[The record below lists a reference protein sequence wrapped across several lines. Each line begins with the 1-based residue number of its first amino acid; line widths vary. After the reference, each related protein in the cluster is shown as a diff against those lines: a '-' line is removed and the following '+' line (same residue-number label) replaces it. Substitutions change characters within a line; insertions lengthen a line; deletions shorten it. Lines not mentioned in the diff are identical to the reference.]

1 MFVVFKTRK
10 KGHFWNVKIATKGW
24 RMTGAPSPGILK
36 SLTCFLAVSGISRV
50 FAHCCSWNV
59 RVSSLWR
66 RAGHETENS
75 NMAGHC
81 ERYCENC
88 REMTAYFG
96 TRPEI
101 KGLASQ
107 QLSFAQWYLD
117 IRRKE
122 ERLKNIEMKTT
133 QFPKCKPDVKLTA
146 RGR

>member
-1 MFVVFKTRK
+1 M
-10 KGHFWNVKIATKGW
+10 
-24 RMTGAPSPGILK
+24 
-36 SLTCFLAVSGISRV
+36 
-50 FAHCCSWNV
+50 

-101 KGLASQ
+101 KGLVSFSATFLYSVIFRYKKEGREAEKHRDEDHSVSQ
-107 QLSFAQWYLD
+107 VQ
-117 IRRKE
+117 
-122 ERLKNIEMKTT
+122 
-133 QFPKCKPDVKLTA
+133 A
-146 RGR
+146 RSQIDSKR